1 MIARSDGQVIL
12 VSGAVPGERVTARVE
27 RSERRL
33 AFASVVE
40 VSEPSIDRRAG
51 FADPACGG
59 CVYSHIAYS
68 RQLTL
73 KSEIVLDAF
82 LRLGR
87 ITVDGPVDVAP
98 SPERDYR
105 MRSRFHVDGGRFG
118 FYREGTH
125 TLCEAAAT
133 GQVSESALRAVASAV
148 ERLSDAGARA
158 SAIELT
164 ESVDAGQRA
173 VSITLDGNRAAAETA
188 LARIATSDGLRG
200 CAIRTADGARVE
212 SGDPHVVDSF
222 DVLTG
227 GRVTHG
233 ELRRHAESFFQ
244 SNRFLVPDLVTAVL
258 DSVTAGPVFDLYAGV
273 GLFSIALAGAGL
285 REITAVEG
293 DRMSGID
300 LQHNARSAANA
311 ADAVGV
317 VHDSVEHFLLA
328 SFSRPG
334 RAGTRHRRSSTDG
347 DFLRGDD
354 VARENWRTPARLR
367 VVRSG
372 DDGSRRATAARRG
385 IPARVAARVRSL
397 PEHAARRVCGGV
409 CRLEVAGVSEAGGD
423 GVHGF
428 HHGATELNCT
438 GDARREHA
446 CTRDSQL
453 GAPRFA
459 RWDSE
464 KSMDHKHRPDP
475 AVFVIHRPLA
485 ISRRPKPACAQ
496 HEILSVRLPLVS
508 APCLRGELR
517 CLRHLPT
524 VSILHAG
531 ARAQTLAR
539 GVDERLEERREFA
552 GPPEVFRVPLDADAE
567 LRVLLFDRFDD
578 AVGCGG

>member
-1 MIARSDGQVIL
+1 MLSPGQRIDLAIEKPAAGGRMIARSDGQVIL

-300 LQHNARSAANA
+300 LQHNARSAANS

-334 RAGTRHRRSSTDG
+334 RAGTVIVDPP
-347 DFLRGDD
+347 
-354 VARENWRTPARLR
+354 RT
-367 VVRSG
+367 
-372 DDGSRRATAARRG
+372 G
-385 IPARVAARVRSL
+385 IS
-397 PEHAARRVCGGV
+397 
-409 CRLEVAGVSEAGGD
+409 SEAMTSL
-423 GVHGF
+423 VKI
-428 HHGATELNCT
+428 GAPRLVYVSCDPATMAR
-438 GDARREHA
+438 DARRLLDGGYRLESLRAFDLFPNTPHVE
-446 CTRDSQL
+446 CV
-453 GAPRFA
+453 G
-459 RWDSE
+459 
-464 KSMDHKHRPDP
+464 
-475 AVFVIHRPLA
+475 VFV
-485 ISRRPKPACAQ
+485 
-496 HEILSVRLPLVS
+496 
-508 APCLRGELR
+508 G
-517 CLRHLPT
+517 
-524 VSILHAG
+524 
-531 ARAQTLAR
+531 
-539 GVDERLEERREFA
+539 
-552 GPPEVFRVPLDADAE
+552 
-567 LRVLLFDRFDD
+567 
-578 AVGCGG
+578 